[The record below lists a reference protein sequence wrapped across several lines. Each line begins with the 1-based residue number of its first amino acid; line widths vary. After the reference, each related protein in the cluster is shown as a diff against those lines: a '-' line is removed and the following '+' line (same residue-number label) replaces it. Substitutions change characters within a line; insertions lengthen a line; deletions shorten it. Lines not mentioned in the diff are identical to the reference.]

1 MVTVVTPAFNSA
13 AYISAA
19 IESVLKQTFQD
30 LEMIVVD
37 DGSTD
42 NTKEIVSKYVQK
54 YPEKIRY
61 LFQEN
66 RGPGAARN
74 TAIRNA
80 CGDYLALLD
89 ADDIW
94 LPEKLALQL
103 QFLKENPAYSFVF
116 TDAFAMDETGKKGE
130 TMMQLKN
137 PVSGRVFFD
146 LIKQNFILS
155 PTPLAKKESFEKVGY
170 FSENRLFRVGEDH
183 HFWLKVAHFYQGGYL
198 DKPLACYRMRQEGL
212 SGGGVV
218 SRCKGID
225 GQLLV
230 LDAISQ
236 EFPVASKK
244 GKPHFRRAR
253 AILHF
258 EMGYAYYRENNFTQA
273 RREFLLSIKEDWL
286 FGKAYHTLFLV
297 IFFPRN
303 ILIKRNEKKE
313 VDEAQWFGNK
323 RREK

>member
-146 LIKQNFILS
+146 LIKQN
-155 PTPLAKKESFEKVGY
+155 Y
-170 FSENRLFRVGEDH
+170 FHLN
-183 HFWLKVAHFYQGGYL
+183 LKWFPNYQ
-198 DKPLACYRMRQEGL
+198 
-212 SGGGVV
+212 
-218 SRCKGID
+218 
-225 GQLLV
+225 
-230 LDAISQ
+230 
-236 EFPVASKK
+236 
-244 GKPHFRRAR
+244 
-253 AILHF
+253 
-258 EMGYAYYRENNFTQA
+258 NN
-273 RREFLLSIKEDWL
+273 
-286 FGKAYHTLFLV
+286 
-297 IFFPRN
+297 
-303 ILIKRNEKKE
+303 
-313 VDEAQWFGNK
+313 
-323 RREK
+323 